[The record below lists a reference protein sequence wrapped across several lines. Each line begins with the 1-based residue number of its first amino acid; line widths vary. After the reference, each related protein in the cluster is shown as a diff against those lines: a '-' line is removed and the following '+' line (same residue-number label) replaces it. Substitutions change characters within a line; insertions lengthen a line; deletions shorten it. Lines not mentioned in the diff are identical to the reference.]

1 MILGGLLL
9 AGVLPGIAWLMSAPT
24 SRSVARAAVASA
36 HGTAWDLQGNAV
48 DPLAHMDGRAVVLI
62 FLGIEC
68 PISNQDA
75 PEIKRLHDE
84 YSPKGVKIWSVY
96 PDSDTPAQAILRHQA
111 EYGLPPEVLWDPAH
125 SLVALSQARVTP
137 EAAVFLPDG
146 RLVYHGRIDNRAV
159 DFGATRPEATE
170 HDLRRVLQ
178 RIVQGEAVTPSSTPP
193 VGCYIPA
200 IE

>member
-1 MILGGLLL
+1 MT
-9 AGVLPGIAWLMSAPT
+9 ART
-24 SRSVARAAVASA
+24 SRPATRVALAPA
-36 HGTAWDLQGNAV
+36 HGTAWDLQGNPV
-48 DPLAHMDGRAVVLI
+48 DPLAHADGRAVVLI

-68 PISNQDA
+68 PNSNRYA

-96 PDSDTPAQAILRHQA
+96 PEADTSAQAILRHQA
-111 EYGLPPEVLWDPAH
+111 EYGLPPEVLWDPTH
-125 SLVALSQARVTP
+125 SLVTLSQARVTP
-137 EAAVFLPDG
+137 EAAVFLPGG

-159 DFGATRPEATE
+159 DFGTTLPEATE

-178 RIVQGEAVTPSSTPP
+178 RIVQGEAVTPSSTPS
-193 VGCYIPA
+193 VGCYIPG